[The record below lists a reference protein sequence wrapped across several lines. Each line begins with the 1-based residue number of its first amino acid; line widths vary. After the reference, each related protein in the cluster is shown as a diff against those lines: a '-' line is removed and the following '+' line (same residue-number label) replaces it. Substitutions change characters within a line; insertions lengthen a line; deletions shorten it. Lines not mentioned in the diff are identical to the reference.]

1 MSNNK
6 YFDFDL
12 TPDLLEIIEE
22 YKNDTAPIHRD
33 LYMET
38 IRAYSRELPEDQGE
52 EVIDYFYRKA
62 KLT

>member
-12 TPDLLEIIEE
+12 TPGLLEIIEE
-22 YKNDTAPIHRD
+22 YKKDTTPIHRD
-33 LYMET
+33 LYTET
-38 IRAYSRELPEDQGE
+38 IRAYSRDLPEDQGE

-62 KLT
+62 NLP

>member
-12 TPDLLEIIEE
+12 THDLLEIIEE

-33 LYMET
+33 LYMKT
-38 IRAYSRELPEDQGE
+38 I
-52 EVIDYFYRKA
+52 
-62 KLT
+62 